1 MRWWESKNKFER
13 VTSSM
18 KLKVVV
24 SSIIV
29 LSLLAVSG
37 YSLVQPKE
45 EISVAQRYVTK

>member
-1 MRWWESKNKFER
+1 MLYIKIRKGD
-13 VTSSM
+13 SSM